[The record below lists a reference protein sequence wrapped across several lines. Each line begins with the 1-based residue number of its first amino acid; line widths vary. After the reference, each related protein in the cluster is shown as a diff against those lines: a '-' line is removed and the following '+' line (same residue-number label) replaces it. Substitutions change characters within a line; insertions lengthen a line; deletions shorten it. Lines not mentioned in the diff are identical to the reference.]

1 MFLSAIKRIN
11 IVRRYKKQQKMNS
24 YPFKTEVN
32 YA

>member
-1 MFLSAIKRIN
+1 MFLLAIKRIN
-11 IVRRYKKQQKMNS
+11 IVRRYPKSKKMNS